1 MDFLI
6 SLFEA
11 LGLYSVQNGLAEHL
25 RGLDLACNNYT
36 RQSVYNIVFAC
47 LFIINLVIAANY
59 YYGIFNRRPFNRL
72 GWWLLNALIGAIVLF
87 SVAFSYSNND
97 FSTKNYCKNLNITT
111 SDCYGFGFTAA
122 IYSVLVFIIFSLL
135 IKWKSGINKKV
146 PF

>member
-6 SLFEA
+6 ALFEA

-25 RGLDLACNNYT
+25 RGLDLQCNNFT
-36 RQSVYNIVFAC
+36 RQSIYNIVFIC
-47 LFIINLVIAANY
+47 LFVTNFIIAINY

-72 GWWLLNALIGAIVLF
+72 GWWLLNAIIGAIVLF
-87 SVAFSYSNND
+87 AVAFSYSNND

-122 IYSVLVFIIFSLL
+122 IYSILVFIIFSLL